1 MALTPGSRIGSYEIS
16 AQIGEGGMGVV
27 YRATD
32 TKLKRDVAIKVL
44 PEALAG
50 DPERLSRLQ
59 REAEVLASLNH
70 PGIAAIYGLEETA
83 GSRALVMELVEGPT
97 LADRL
102 ATGVMP
108 MEEALKLGLQIAEAL
123 EAAHAQGII
132 HRDLKPAN
140 VKVTPDGRVKVLD
153 FGLAK
158 AFEAQQDR
166 PELTHSP
173 TLSLAATQQGLIL
186 GTAGYMAPEQ
196 ASGLPA
202 DRRADVWS
210 FGVVL
215 FEMLTGTQMFT
226 GQTTAH
232 ILAGVLRADPQ
243 WDALPG
249 NLHPRV
255 RLMLERCLEKDPR
268 NRYHDIADARVD
280 LERVLADP
288 NGALAAPAAVAPA
301 ERRSP
306 LPLGAAAAVLTAVV
320 GFAAAWYVKPIE
332 QPQVV
337 RFDYEL
343 PDGTTFWNPGFPA
356 VALSPDGRLVAYNTS
371 AGIYV
376 MSLDQLDG
384 QVIPG
389 TEVPVLSA
397 GNVMFSPD
405 GGWIGYVSTTT
416 GQIQK
421 VSVNGGAP
429 VPLAS
434 LSSDFGGA
442 SWGADDRIV
451 FAEGQAIK
459 RVSGNGGAPEVLFEV
474 ADGAPTLPRMLPDGR
489 TVAYCV
495 NLGAE
500 SPQVVVRGLGV
511 DEVRTS
517 LAGCGADYLPSGH
530 LVYAA
535 VNGTLFVQPFDLGAR
550 AVGGGPVSLV
560 EGVMNVGI
568 PQFSASSSGSLA
580 YLPGGVE
587 VAQDRRLGIVNLEGG
602 VELLE
607 GIPPGPYSSPRLSP
621 DGKSVAFQSTEAAPL
636 TAATSTV
643 FVYDLSGDTAV
654 RRLATG
660 GKNFHPIWT
669 PDSRSVTFASDR
681 EGAAG
686 IYVQPADGSSPPER
700 LTTAEGSIEH
710 WPDAWSP
717 DGETLVYEVV
727 SSGRNDTDLWMLS
740 RAEPENTA
748 VFVEGMNHQHHAV
761 FSPDGR
767 WIAYASDEG
776 TSLTDQIYVQ
786 PFPATGATYQITSES
801 GGYPVWTADGGSLS
815 YRRNTTA
822 TTGETA
828 PGLFRVEIIV
838 GERFAWRNERRLPFE
853 GFLIFAGMRDYD
865 VLPDGRFVMLFPA
878 ESRATGDAQR
888 PRINVVLDWVEEVK
902 SRVATN

>member
-1 MALTPGSRIGSYEIS
+1 
-16 AQIGEGGMGVV
+16 
-27 YRATD
+27 
-32 TKLKRDVAIKVL
+32 
-44 PEALAG
+44 
-50 DPERLSRLQ
+50 
-59 REAEVLASLNH
+59 
-70 PGIAAIYGLEETA
+70 
-83 GSRALVMELVEGPT
+83 
-97 LADRL
+97 
-102 ATGVMP
+102 
-108 MEEALKLGLQIAEAL
+108 
-123 EAAHAQGII
+123 
-132 HRDLKPAN
+132 
-140 VKVTPDGRVKVLD
+140 
-153 FGLAK
+153 
-158 AFEAQQDR
+158 
-166 PELTHSP
+166 
-173 TLSLAATQQGLIL
+173 
-186 GTAGYMAPEQ
+186 MAPEQ

-226 GQTTAH
+226 GHTTAH
-232 ILAGVLRADPQ
+232 ILAGVLRADPP

-249 NLHPRV
+249 NLHPRI

-268 NRYHDIADARVD
+268 NRYHDIADVRVD

-288 NGALAAPAAVAPA
+288 AGALAAPAPVAVA
-301 ERRSP
+301 ERRSM
-306 LPLGAAAAVLTAVV
+306 LPFVGAAVLAVV
-320 GFAAAWYVKPIE
+320 AASAATWFLKPAE

-343 PDGTTFWNPGFPA
+343 PDGLTFWNPGFPA
-356 VALSPDGRLVAYNTS
+356 VALSPDGRRVAYNTS

-376 MSLDQLDG
+376 MSLDQLEG
-384 QVIPG
+384 RLIPG
-389 TEVPVLSA
+389 TEVTLLSA
-397 GNVMFSPD
+397 SNVMFSRD
-405 GGWIGYVSTTT
+405 GEWIGYLSTVA
-416 GQIQK
+416 GQLQK

-434 LSSDFGGA
+434 LTSDFGGA
-442 SWGADDRIV
+442 SWGADDQIV
-451 FAEGQAIK
+451 FAEGQAIT

-474 ADGAPTLPRMLPDGR
+474 TDGAPTLPRMLPDGR

-500 SPQVVVRGLGV
+500 SPQVMVRGLGE

-568 PQFSASSSGSLA
+568 PQFSASPSGSLA

-587 VAQDRRLGIVNLEGG
+587 VAQDRRLGVVDLEGG

-607 GIPPGPYSSPRLSP
+607 GIPPGPYSSPRVSP
-621 DGKSVAFQSTEAAPL
+621 DGTSVAFQSTEAAPL

-643 FVYDLSGDTAV
+643 LVYDLSGDTAV

-669 PDSRSVTFASDR
+669 PDSRNVTFASDR

-700 LTTAEGSIEH
+700 LTTVEGSLEH

-717 DGETLVYEVV
+717 DGETLVYSVV

-740 RAEPENTA
+740 REEPEHAA
-748 VFVEGMNHQHHAV
+748 VFVEGMNHQHDAV

-786 PFPATGATYQITSES
+786 PFPTTGATYQITSES

-828 PGLFRVEIIV
+828 PGLFRVEIV
-838 GERFAWRNERRLPFE
+838 AGERFAWRNERRLPFE

-888 PRINVVLDWVEEVK
+888 PRINLVLDWLEEVK
-902 SRVATN
+902 TRVATN